1 MLSKRYRATTWGLGL
16 VIAGWILVGFPGCC
30 NRGPALFC
38 CGHQTEKDYGHSV
51 THNLALSLVDPTAG
65 QEVYVSRGQ
74 SPEAAVNA
82 YAKYNKT
89 FSPEEKKP
97 VLKLTTGE
105 GY

>member
-1 MLSKRYRATTWGLGL
+1 M
-16 VIAGWILVGFPGCC
+16 
-30 NRGPALFC
+30 
-38 CGHQTEKDYGHSV
+38 
-51 THNLALSLVDPTAG
+51 VDPTAG

-74 SPEAAVNA
+74 TPEAAVNA

>member
-1 MLSKRYRATTWGLGL
+1 MHSKRYRTTTWGLGL
-16 VIAGWILVGFPGCC
+16 ALAGWILVGFPGCC
-30 NRGPALFC
+30 GKNTA
-38 CGHQTEKDYGHSV
+38 KDYGHSV

-65 QEVYVSRGQ
+65 QEVHVSRGQ
-74 SPEAAVNA
+74 APDAAVNA

>member
-1 MLSKRYRATTWGLGL
+1 M
-16 VIAGWILVGFPGCC
+16 
-30 NRGPALFC
+30 
-38 CGHQTEKDYGHSV
+38 
-51 THNLALSLVDPTAG
+51 
-65 QEVYVSRGQ
+65 SRGQ
-74 SPEAAVNA
+74 SPDAAVNA

>member
-1 MLSKRYRATTWGLGL
+1 M
-16 VIAGWILVGFPGCC
+16 
-30 NRGPALFC
+30 
-38 CGHQTEKDYGHSV
+38 

-74 SPEAAVNA
+74 APDAAVNA

>member
-1 MLSKRYRATTWGLGL
+1 MHCKTCRITVWALSLGL
-16 VIAGWILVGFPGCC
+16 AGWLLAALPGCC
-30 NRGPALFC
+30 GKHTGR
-38 CGHQTEKDYGHSV
+38 DYGHSV

-74 SPEAAVNA
+74 SPDAAVNA